1 MARISKNRL
10 MTKPRILIIENSID
24 VTGALKS
31 ITRTAYDLKGHFDF
45 QFIIPTGSRG
55 RPWIEGKGFTGIHE
69 LPMKEISRR
78 LSSLILY
85 IPFLLVNTFR
95 LRKII
100 KQERIALIHV
110 NDLHNLLPVV
120 YKMFGGSIPYVCHI
134 RFLPTKFPK
143 VLFDFWLKLHL
154 RYAKKI
160 ITVSHAVMKQLP
172 NHPKITVIHNEL
184 PVEER
189 YPEKIEP
196 KTNKSTLTFLYLS
209 NFMVGKG
216 QNFALEAFA
225 EIHKELPNW
234 KLRFVGGDMG
244 LMKNAA
250 FRKVLKKRAKELG
263 IFEKTEWIGFTE
275 EVEREY
281 KEADIVLN
289 FSESESFSITCLE
302 ALYFGRPVIATDCG
316 GPAEIIEQNKTGML
330 VENRNVEAMTKA
342 MQMLAKND
350 VLRIGMG
357 RDARLSV
364 RNKFSI
370 ENTSYRMRKEY
381 RAILNQ
387 A

>member
-1 MARISKNRL
+1 MK
-10 MTKPRILIIENSID
+10 KPRILIIENSID

-31 ITRTAYDLKGHFDF
+31 ITRTAYDLKDHFDF
-45 QFIIPTGSRG
+45 QFVIPTGSRG
-55 RPWIEGKGFTGIHE
+55 RPWIEGKGFNNIHE

-78 LSSLILY
+78 LSSLVLY

-95 LRKII
+95 LHKIV
-100 KQERIALIHV
+100 KHERIALIHV
-110 NDLHNLLPVV
+110 NDLYNLLPVV
-120 YKMFGGSIPYVCHI
+120 YTMFGGSRPYVCHI
-134 RFLPTKFPK
+134 RFLPDKFPK

-154 RYAKKI
+154 RHAKKI

-209 NFMVGKG
+209 NFMEGKG

-225 EIHKELPNW
+225 KIHKELPNW

-244 LMKNAA
+244 LIKNAA
-250 FRKVLKKRAKELG
+250 FRKALEERAKELG

-302 ALYFGRPVIATDCG
+302 ALYFGMPVIATDCG
-316 GPAEIIEQNKTGML
+316 GPVEIIEHNNTGML
-330 VENRNVEAMTKA
+330 VENRNIGAMEKT
-342 MQMLAKND
+342 MLELAKNGEM
-350 VLRIGMG
+350 RRTIGQK
-357 RDARLSV
+357 ARLSV

-370 ENTSYRMRKEY
+370 EHTSYRMRKEY
-381 RAILNQ
+381 RIILNQ